1 MGMVLV
7 STALEEDLKTSQT
20 KLILQRRA
28 WYAGKTGWGMLSI
41 LSIHTACC

>member
-1 MGMVLV
+1 MRMVL
-7 STALEEDLKTSQT
+7 TALEEDLKTSQT

-28 WYAGKTGWGMLSI
+28 WYAGKTRCGMLRV